1 MYTHCIWVYT
11 RFFFS
16 LNRMLARSFSA
27 VNIAKEI
34 RLVSAR
40 VDQFSC
46 TIAKQGTG
54 ELFANLIRV
63 SLTETSKGSTMNTGF
78 NGGRDSVCF
87 VLAFPLFLGW
97 RQTIFTREGELEKHI
112 NLIKA
117 NAISPETWYFKEKK
131 SGEIWFLDIITK
143 QRKSMEIITNTLFHV
158 LKCM

>member
-1 MYTHCIWVYT
+1 MRNTRNVFPRNLNLEKECMYTHCRVYT

-87 VLAFPLFLGW
+87 VLAFPLFL
-97 RQTIFTREGELEKHI
+97 RLKVNNIHQEGELEKHI

-117 NAISPETWYFKEKK
+117 NAIFS
-131 SGEIWFLDIITK
+131 
-143 QRKSMEIITNTLFHV
+143 
-158 LKCM
+158 